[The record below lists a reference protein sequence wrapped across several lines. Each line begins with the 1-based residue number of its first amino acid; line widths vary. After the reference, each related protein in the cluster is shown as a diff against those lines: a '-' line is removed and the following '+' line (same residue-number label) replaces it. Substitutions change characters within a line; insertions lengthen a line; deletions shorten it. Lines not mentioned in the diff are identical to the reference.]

1 MVPWRQRREHFST
14 ATVRSDHA
22 ETRNS
27 RFISDHPSGANLM
40 KLVRNLVL
48 FLFALV
54 FLAANLVFF
63 QVDATEN
70 AIVTQF
76 GQPVRVITSPGLYV
90 KLPDPIQSVT
100 HINNQLSVFN
110 LPQTEF
116 LTADKKNIVLEA
128 YATWKVTDPLL
139 FLKSVRNPI
148 GAETRLADMIASELG
163 VALGQVELS
172 QLVTVNTEQLK
183 LSNTLNTV
191 VQASASRTEQYGFT
205 VTDVRLK
212 QLTFPQANLTS
223 VFQRMKAER
232 EAIARQFRSEGTEQ
246 AAKIR
251 AAADTERAQILA
263 DANQKAAEIRGQAD
277 AEAIAIYA
285 AAFGKDPEFYQF
297 MRTLQ
302 SYEVFIDNNT
312 TLILPS
318 NSELLRYLNPSITNL
333 EEATSPQTDSTTPT
347 SDSGSN

>member
-1 MVPWRQRREHFST
+1 MKSF
-14 ATVRSDHA
+14 
-22 ETRNS
+22 RN
-27 RFISDHPSGANLM
+27 IILGII
-40 KLVRNLVL
+40 
-48 FLFALV
+48 ALG

-63 QVDATEN
+63 QVDATEY

-76 GQPVRVITSPGLYV
+76 GNPVRVITSPGLYA
-90 KLPDPIQSVT
+90 KLPDPIQSVVR
-100 HINNQLSVFN
+100 INNQLRVYN

-128 YATWKVTDPLL
+128 YATWEVTDSLT
-139 FLKSVRNPI
+139 FLKTVRDPI
-148 GAETRLADMIASELG
+148 GAETRLADIVASELG
-163 VALGQVELS
+163 TALGQVQLNE
-172 QLVTVNTEQLK
+172 LVTVNASQLK
-183 LSNTLNTV
+183 LPDTLSAVTQGV
-191 VQASASRTEQYGFT
+191 ASRTEAYGFI

-251 AAADTERAQILA
+251 AGADAEKASILA

-285 AAFGKDPEFYQF
+285 AAFGKD
-297 MRTLQ
+297 R
-302 SYEVFIDNNT
+302 SFIVSSA
-312 TLILPS
+312 PS
-318 NSELLRYLNPSITNL
+318 N
-333 EEATSPQTDSTTPT
+333 PT
-347 SDSGSN
+347 

>member
-1 MVPWRQRREHFST
+1 
-14 ATVRSDHA
+14 
-22 ETRNS
+22 
-27 RFISDHPSGANLM
+27 M
-40 KLVRNLVL
+40 KLIRNL
-48 FLFALV
+48 ALGLIALA
-54 FLAANLVFF
+54 FLAAYLIFF
-63 QVDATEN
+63 QVDATEY

-76 GQPVRVITSPGLYV
+76 GQPVNVITQPGLYA
-90 KLPDPIQSVT
+90 KLPDPIQSVV
-100 HINNQLSVFN
+100 HINNQLRVYN

-128 YATWKVTDPLL
+128 YATWEVTDALT
-139 FLKSVRNPI
+139 FLKTVRDPV
-148 GAETRLADMIASELG
+148 GAETRLADIVASELG

-172 QLVTVNTEQLK
+172 QLVTTDAAQLK
-183 LSNTLNTV
+183 LPDTLDAVT
-191 VQASASRTEQYGFT
+191 QGAAGRTAQYGLA

-251 AAADTERAQILA
+251 ADADAQKAQILA
-263 DANQKAAEIRGQAD
+263 DANQQAAEIRGQAD

-285 AAFGKDPEFYQF
+285 AAFGKDPEFYRF
-297 MRTLQ
+297 LRTLQ
-302 SYEVFIDNNT
+302 SYETFVDSNT

-318 NSELLRYLNPSITNL
+318 DSELLQYLNPGN
-333 EEATSPQTDSTTPT
+333 TSASVNSNSEVTATPT
-347 SDSGSN
+347 PTASVTP

>member
-1 MVPWRQRREHFST
+1 
-14 ATVRSDHA
+14 
-22 ETRNS
+22 
-27 RFISDHPSGANLM
+27 M
-40 KLVRNLVL
+40 KLVRNLTLVL
-48 FLFALV
+48 IALA

-76 GQPVRVITSPGLYV
+76 GQPVRVITNPGLYA
-90 KLPDPIQSVT
+90 KLPDPFQSVT
-100 HINNQLSVFN
+100 HINNQLNIYN

-139 FLKSVRNPI
+139 FLKSVRDPF
-148 GAETRLADMIASELG
+148 GAETRLADVIASELG
-163 VALGQVELS
+163 VALGQVELG
-172 QLVTVNTEQLK
+172 QLVTVDTEKLK
-183 LSNTLNTV
+183 LSTTLSTV
-191 VQASASRTEQYGFT
+191 AQTAASRTEQYGFT

-277 AEAIAIYA
+277 AEAISIYA
-285 AAFGKDPEFYQF
+285 NAFGKDPEFYQF
-297 MRTLQ
+297 LRTLQ
-302 SYEVFIDNNT
+302 SYEVFVDNNT

-318 NSELLRYLNPSITNL
+318 NSELLKFLNPSSANI
-333 EEATSPQTDSTTPT
+333 EEATNPQADSTPPT
-347 SDSGSN
+347 SDSWPSSRRAAPFTS